1 MAPKSTPDARSCYVS
16 IMKKPSPGLALLLP
30 LLAIAFPL
38 VLMRPPRAR
47 GAEPDPPY
55 PPTRTTT
62 AADVL
67 HGVTVPDPYRWL
79 EDAKSPEVQ
88 AWMKAEDDLARP
100 VSYTHLTLPTIYSV

>member
-1 MAPKSTPDARSCYVS
+1 
-16 IMKKPSPGLALLLP
+16 MKKPSPGLARPLP
-30 LLAIAFPL
+30 LLALAFPL
-38 VLMRPPRAR
+38 VLMRRAR
-47 GAEPDPPY
+47 ARAPEPAPPY

-88 AWMKAEDDLARP
+88 AWMKAEDDLARQR
-100 VSYTHLTLPTIYSV
+100 LAALPGRDAIAARARDGRM